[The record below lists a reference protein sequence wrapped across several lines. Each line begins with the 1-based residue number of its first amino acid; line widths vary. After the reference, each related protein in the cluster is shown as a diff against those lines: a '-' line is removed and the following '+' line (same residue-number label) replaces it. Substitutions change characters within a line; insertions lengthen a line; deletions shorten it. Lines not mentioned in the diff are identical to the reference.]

1 MEGEG
6 LGLRE
11 RLQQEPRA
19 GCKGGG
25 RWPGTGQREGTG
37 WARGRGRGARVVE
50 SGWEPGRRR
59 GWPAEEKRFPPRV
72 LGWRQAGRAQRPGG
86 WGAPHQGAMFSK
98 SQAGSRPYLLPR

>member
-1 MEGEG
+1 MGRPLICGDRPGCRVEGEG

-37 WARGRGRGARVVE
+37 WAGVGEGRQSGGVGVGTWQEEGLAGRGEAVPTAGARL
-50 SGWEPGRRR
+50 
-59 GWPAEEKRFPPRV
+59 A
-72 LGWRQAGRAQRPGG
+72 AGGQST
-86 WGAPHQGAMFSK
+86 APW
-98 SQAGSRPYLLPR
+98 